1 MLTFRTIDLA
11 AHSQVVLRF
20 RDEFMRDGGGT
31 LDPDRTDRQYLARL
45 RQKIAAEPRF
55 AVHAW
60 KGDEIVGE
68 VLLDRY
74 YHDPSAGWVNRHYV
88 VEAERGTGAA
98 EELDAYTEQIFT
110 ELGLTRAYVATFPQ
124 NERAIRFYLR
134 QGWTDLGPPAWQPR
148 VHLLERHYR

>member
-20 RDEFMRDGGGT
+20 RDEFMRDGYGT
-31 LDPDRTDRQYLARL
+31 LDPDRTDRQYLSRL

-68 VLLDRY
+68 VVLDRY

-88 VEAERGTGAA
+88 VEVERGTGAA
-98 EELDAYTEQIFT
+98 EELDAYTQQTFT

>member
-45 RQKIAAEPRF
+45 RQEIAAEPRF

-74 YHDPSAGWVNRHYV
+74 YHDPSAGWVSRHYV

-98 EELDAYTEQIFT
+98 EELEAYTEQVFT

-148 VHLLERHYR
+148 GDLLERHYR

>member
-1 MLTFRTIDLA
+1 MTFRTIDLA

-20 RDEFMRDGGGT
+20 RDEFLRDAGGT
-31 LDPDRTDRQYLARL
+31 LDPDRSDRQYLARL
-45 RQKIAAEPRF
+45 GQKIAAEPRF

-88 VEAERGTGAA
+88 VAAERGTGAA
-98 EELDAYTEQIFT
+98 AELDAYTEQVFT

-134 QGWTDLGPPAWQPR
+134 QGWSDLGPPAWQPR

>member
-1 MLTFRTIDLA
+1 VLTFRTIDLA

-20 RDEFMRDGGGT
+20 RDEFMRDGYGT
-31 LDPDRTDRQYLARL
+31 LDPDRTDRQYLSRL

-68 VLLDRY
+68 VVLDRY

-88 VEAERGTGAA
+88 VEVERGTGAA
-98 EELDAYTEQIFT
+98 EELDAYTQQTFT

>member
-1 MLTFRTIDLA
+1 VLTFRTIDLA

-31 LDPDRTDRQYLARL
+31 LDPDRTDRQYLSRL

-68 VLLDRY
+68 VVLDRY

-88 VEAERGTGAA
+88 VEAERGSGAA
-98 EELDAYTEQIFT
+98 EELDAYTEQVFT

-124 NERAIRFYLR
+124 NERAIRFYVR